1 MEEARESLEKEL
13 DFIRI
18 IQSRRYIHS
27 ALKHL
32 LDTKVR
38 KQLKQ
43 ESQYSLVG
51 V

>member
-1 MEEARESLEKEL
+1 MEEARTTLEKEL

-18 IQSRRYIHS
+18 IRSQRYIHS

-38 KQLKQ
+38 KQLKL

-51 V
+51 T